1 MFYFESTC
9 GQIEQKHGRKSNDQ
23 TYLMAKPPL
32 EEEVWTIVSATR
44 RIITFKPQ
52 RMSSAGKIM
61 EIRPSIAIPGGEIEI
76 LSEGFDAVSN
86 DFGCLIGEKSARVV
100 AASSKRIL
108 AVVPEG
114 VSGNTPVVLE
124 CGGQQSE
131 SSDITVG
138 RLLADE
144 LHMVANPAV
153 DPADGAI
160 VATRSG
166 SRGYQL
172 PNTLYRIETDGYI
185 DELPVEVMNPT
196 GIAFSPDGALFVT
209 NRASGEVLTIE
220 RGETAIPFASGLGIA
235 TGIAFDSDGVL
246 YVGDRAGS
254 IHRIAE
260 LGLPDVFARL
270 EPSVAAYHMAFGPD
284 GRLYVTAP
292 GLASFDAIYAVDTD
306 GGIERFVRGFGRP
319 QGLAFDMEGNLY
331 VAACRAG
338 RRGIFRITPA
348 GEINHIVSG
357 AGVVGLCFTQ
367 TGDLIVATNDAV
379 FSIGA
384 GIHGRLLG

>member
-1 MFYFESTC
+1 
-9 GQIEQKHGRKSNDQ
+9 
-23 TYLMAKPPL
+23 
-32 EEEVWTIVSATR
+32 
-44 RIITFKPQ
+44 
-52 RMSSAGKIM
+52 M
-61 EIRPSIAIPGGEIEI
+61 EIRPKIAIPGGEIEI

-86 DFGCLIGEKSARVV
+86 DFGCLIGGKSARVV
-100 AASSKRIL
+100 AASSRRIL
-108 AVVPEG
+108 TVVPGG
-114 VSGNTPVVLE
+114 VSGTVPVTLE

-131 SSDITVG
+131 SSDISVG

-160 VATRSG
+160 IATRSG

-235 TGIAFDSDGVL
+235 TGIAFGGDGGL

-254 IHRIAE
+254 IHRIVD
-260 LGLPDVFARL
+260 LGLPEVFARL

-292 GLASFDAIYAVDTD
+292 GLTSFDAIYAVDTE
-306 GGIERFVRGFGRP
+306 GGVERFVRGFGRP

-338 RRGIFRITPA
+338 RRGIFRITPS
-348 GEINHIVSG
+348 GEIDQLVSG
-357 AGVVGLCFTQ
+357 AGVVGLCFTRG
-367 TGDLIVATNDAV
+367 GDLIVATNDAV
-379 FSIGA
+379 FSVDA
-384 GIHGRLLG
+384 GIRGRLLG